1 MRILIDCSQIPQNKS
16 GVGNYAV
23 NLVREIAL
31 HDKVNTYFVLV
42 QSDEAAFDEIKNEK
56 LHIIYV
62 KSRVFRKL
70 LFRFLLE
77 QFFIP
82 YFMLTHRI
90 HLVHSLHYSFPLIT
104 FGRKKAVT
112 LADMTFFLMPM
123 NHTAFKRHYFRIFI
137 MLAAI
142 LANRIIAISES
153 TRQDFLKRF
162 RGAER
167 KVVAIPLGKPNLETQ
182 GDSHKTL
189 AAKHPKFDLN
199 GEYILFIGTLEPRK
213 NLKTLILAY
222 HRLNQKKPIGPLMV
236 VGGRGWGYEDI
247 FRLVSN
253 LGLEKKVIFTGF
265 IDDREKFNL
274 LQRATV
280 FVYPSLYE
288 GFGIPVLEAL
298 SLGVPTITSNVSSM
312 PEVAGDAALLVDP
325 LNVCQLSA
333 ALKDLLENPS
343 LRQKLSI
350 KGIEQASKFNWEK
363 TAKETIAVYGEALKC
378 VQ

>member
-23 NLVREIAL
+23 NLIREIARQ
-31 HDKVNTYFVLV
+31 DTCNTYFVLI
-42 QSDEAAFDEIKNEK
+42 QSDECSFDEIDNENF
-56 LHIIYV
+56 HRIYV
-62 KSRVFRKL
+62 KSQVFRKL

-77 QFFIP
+77 QVFIP
-82 YFMLTHRI
+82 YFMLAHRI

-104 FGRKKAVT
+104 FGRKTAVT

-137 MLAAI
+137 RLAAI
-142 LANRIIAISES
+142 LANRIIAISKS

-162 RGAER
+162 RGTES
-167 KVVAIPLGKPNLETQ
+167 KIVTIPLGKPNLETQ
-182 GDSHKTL
+182 GYSNKTL
-189 AAKHPKFDLN
+189 ITKHPKFDLN

-222 HRLNQKKPIGPLMV
+222 HRLNEGKPIGPLVV

-247 FRLVSN
+247 FLLVSN
-253 LGLEKKVIFTGF
+253 LGLEKKIIFTGF

-274 LQRATV
+274 LRRATV

-312 PEVAGDAALLVDP
+312 PEVAGDAALLVNP
-325 LNVCQLSA
+325 LDVGQLFA
-333 ALKDLLENPS
+333 ALKDLLGNPS
-343 LRQKLSI
+343 LRQKLST
-350 KGIEQASKFNWEK
+350 KGIEQASKFTWKK
-363 TAKETIAVYGEALKC
+363 TAKKTIAVYREAMKY